1 MHMYLQDKDHSLGR
15 NKFPRSYLSTGE
27 HIWNKK

>member
-1 MHMYLQDKDHSLGR
+1 MYLQDKDQSLGH
-15 NKFPRSYLSTGE
+15 NEFPRSSLSTGE